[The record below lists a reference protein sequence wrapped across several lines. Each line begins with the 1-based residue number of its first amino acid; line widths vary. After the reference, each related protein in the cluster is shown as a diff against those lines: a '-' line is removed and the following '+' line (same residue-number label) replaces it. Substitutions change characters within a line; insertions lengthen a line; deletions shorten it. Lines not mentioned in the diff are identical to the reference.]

1 VILGSNDFINRQR
14 QYFQTL
20 NTPGQW
26 EDSHWHAD
34 PWLEA
39 RGPKSRRFPF
49 TILDTASPLPPPFCD
64 FAKALFLAIYQQKR
78 PKYAALNAYLIGI
91 RRLYSA
97 LSKADCDDPTN
108 LTNGHFHEIVEDLKR
123 QNYKNLYD
131 AANCLQV
138 LGAVIDKHKLARWP
152 IAFECQVRPP
162 APRLRHDPA
171 AEREALPSKL
181 PSKEAMV
188 AYAQCTNNPIND
200 REEILL
206 RIIDLHIALGSR
218 INESLII
225 PFDCW
230 VEQDLRNNQNEM
242 IVEPGQDSI
251 YVECGIR
258 YFPEKGF
265 SPSIHWLA
273 DSDVPL
279 AKRAVDRLIF
289 LTRKAR
295 EIAIWQHENPGRLW
309 DISPDEIVSR
319 DVVLRFVGAAQ
330 AYNLDRRLR
339 ELGVTPVRA
348 ARGNPEYLAG
358 DIESAFLRRR
368 PTQVALQKDGKVFL
382 ALHDCLC
389 IAFTGYFRFKERD
402 ESVNYLLP
410 TLVSFTDISGALG
423 NLTAQSIFDRRNLT
437 EADGSRIS
445 LRTHQS
451 RHWRNTLYKLGGMT
465 EIQQALAMGRKDVR
479 QNSYY
484 QHVALN
490 SELAFHSAFV
500 EFQSYHE
507 KVQYLQAGIVDGK
520 IRGGLADTYHSLA
533 SRDPTEATEFLMTH
547 AGGVH
552 VTLWGICTNDF
563 SREPC
568 IKHLQCFDNCGHLH
582 RTNDPKEAENLEKL
596 LQLNLQVLEQ
606 MEAESNDEAG
616 ADKWVAEQKRK
627 ITGIRK
633 AIAIGNSTIKTI
645 PIEVFPGA
653 KGVTAAIKTKR
664 GSSV

>member
-1 VILGSNDFINRQR
+1 LIIDDFVARQR
-14 QYFQTL
+14 QYFQAL
-20 NTPGQW
+20 KIPGQW
-26 EDSHWHAD
+26 EDSRWSAD
-34 PWLEA
+34 SWLEA
-39 RGPKSRRFPF
+39 RGRKSRQFPF
-49 TILDTASPLPPPFCD
+49 TILDTVTPLPQPFSD
-64 FAKALFLAIYQQKR
+64 FAKALFLSIYQKKR
-78 PKYAALNAYLIGI
+78 PKYAALTAYLIGI
-91 RRLYSA
+91 RRLYDS
-97 LSKADCDDPTN
+97 LSTADCADPAI
-108 LTNGHFHEIVEDLKR
+108 LTNGHFHEVVEGLKR
-123 QNYKNLYD
+123 REYKNLYD

-138 LGAVIDKHKLARWP
+138 IGALIDKHRLTKLP
-152 IAFECQVRPP
+152 IAFVCQVEPP
-162 APRLRHDPA
+162 APRLRHDPKL
-171 AEREALPSKL
+171 EREAMPSKL

-188 AYAQCTNNPIND
+188 AYAQCTNSPIND

-218 INESLII
+218 INESLLI
-225 PFDCW
+225 PLDCW
-230 VEQDLRNNQNEM
+230 VERDVRDSQNAV
-242 IVEPGQDSI
+242 IVEAGQDSAYI
-251 YVECGIR
+251 DCGIR

-265 SPSIHWLA
+265 EPSIHWLA

-295 EIAIWQHENPGRLW
+295 ETAAWQHENPGRLW
-309 DISPDEIVSR
+309 DISPQTIVSR
-319 DVVLRFVGAAQ
+319 SFVHQYVGAAQ

-339 ELGVTPVRA
+339 ELGVKPVRVVP
-348 ARGNPEYLAG
+348 GNSEYLAG
-358 DIESAFLRRR
+358 DIETAFLRRR
-368 PTQVALQKDGKVFL
+368 PTQVALHKEGKVFL
-382 ALHDCLC
+382 ALHQCLC

-402 ESVNYLLP
+402 ESANYLLP
-410 TLVSFTDISGALG
+410 TLVSFADISGALG
-423 NLTAQSIFDRRNLT
+423 NTIAQSIFDRRNLT

-484 QHVALN
+484 QHVALD

-507 KVQYLQAGIVDGK
+507 KVKYLQAGIIDGT
-520 IRGGLADTYHSLA
+520 IRGALADTYHDLA
-533 SRDPTEATEFLMTH
+533 SRNAVEAADFLETH

-568 IKHLQCFDNCGHLH
+568 PKHLQCFDNCGHLH
-582 RTNDPKEAENLEKL
+582 RTGDAKEAENLEKL
-596 LQLNLQVLEQ
+596 LKLNLQVLKK
-606 MEAESNDEAG
+606 MEAESDSEAG
-616 ADKWVAEQKRK
+616 ADKWVEEQRRK
-627 ITGIRK
+627 IAGIRK
-633 AIAIGNSTIKTI
+633 AIAIGERVTKTI
-645 PIEVFPGA
+645 PIQVFPGA
-653 KGVTAAIKTKR
+653 KGATAPAKTRR